1 MNTKTLLIQAN
12 AFGFYLFSVIGI
24 NAVTIIYLAHP
35 TPTTELDWGIGSE
48 VFYVASFISQVC
60 LCFILWDLGTK
71 DESED
76 ASEEEEAKNVEAE
89 DEQIDARIWDS
100 FKCKQANEMI

>member
-1 MNTKTLLIQAN
+1 MNTKTLIIHAS

-76 ASEEEEAKNVEAE
+76 ASEDEASNVEAE
-89 DEQIDARIWDS
+89 DEQIDARIWES
-100 FKCKQANEMI
+100 FKRKQTNEMI